1 LLSFKSAFWS
11 LFGLGNPDY
20 VIINDFRNQLTENFG
35 TVLYGSYHIAAI
47 IVLLNMLVA
56 SMTQSFEKILV
67 SFILLE
73 ENKPVRKINKKIL
86 ILFRQ
91 NQI

>member
-1 LLSFKSAFWS
+1 LLSFKSAFWA

-35 TVLYGSYHIAAI
+35 TILYGSYHIAAI

-67 SFILLE
+67 FTAFLFFFIFQD
-73 ENKPVRKINKKIL
+73 L
-86 ILFRQ
+86 IISKYF
-91 NQI
+91 

>member
-1 LLSFKSAFWS
+1 LLSFKSAFWA

-20 VIINDFRNQLTENFG
+20 VLINDFRNQLTENFG
-35 TVLYGSYHIAAI
+35 TILYGSYHIAAI

-67 SFILLE
+67 CFIYE
-73 ENKPVRKINKKIL
+73 KI
-86 ILFRQ
+86 ILFL
-91 NQI
+91 NSIILK